1 MLKLK
6 IEKNVNSGKSDL
18 NKSVKFKYNLKTL
31 IRSRRRIAHIAV
43 HFGRWRAKD
52 QGANCTTTDLDILK
66 TAQNMDSLIGQDDAT
81 FCHVFDC
88 ILNKM
93 LFCCKRK

>member
-1 MLKLK
+1 M
-6 IEKNVNSGKSDL
+6 

-52 QGANCTTTDLDILK
+52 QGANGTTTDLDILK
-66 TAQNMDSLIGQDDAT
+66 TAQNVNSLIGQDNAT
-81 FCHVFDC
+81 FCHVFDSV
-88 ILNKM
+88 LNKE
-93 LFCCKRK
+93 LFSGLVENKRKKIIED